1 MPTKWVYEI
10 TPAAQRDLKR
20 LPRPI
25 QVNIL
30 AKVVALAKDPHVSPQ
45 VKRLKGS
52 PGRFRLR
59 VADYRVLYL
68 LDEQQR
74 TVRVERVRH
83 RRDVYRGL

>member
-10 TPAAQRDLKR
+10 TPVAQRDLKR

-30 AKVVALAKDPHVSPQ
+30 AKVVALAKDASPQ

-52 PGRFRLR
+52 PGRLRLR
-59 VADYRVLYL
+59 VTDYRVLYL
-68 LDEQQR
+68 LDEQ
-74 TVRVERVRH
+74 
-83 RRDVYRGL
+83 

>member
-30 AKVVALAKDPHVSPQ
+30 AKVVALAKDPHASPQ

-68 LDEQQR
+68 LDEQRR